1 MKQVGSPLV
10 EQPTDEQL
18 LRALAGGESDALA
31 QLYDRYA
38 RVVFSV
44 ALRML
49 GTPELAEDVVQET
62 FWRVWR
68 RGAAFQTGRGQVSSW
83 IYGIAH
89 NLCIDELR
97 RQRVRPQSGV
107 SPSQRD
113 ELLAVPD
120 ASVDVVG
127 SALEAE
133 RRRLIVGALAQLPP
147 EQRRAIELAYFGGL
161 SQSEI
166 ADTLQSPIGTIK
178 ARVRLGLRRLRELLE
193 ASEGQGPESEAR
205 P

>member
-1 MKQVGSPLV
+1 
-10 EQPTDEQL
+10 
-18 LRALAGGESDALA
+18 
-31 QLYDRYA
+31 
-38 RVVFSV
+38 
-44 ALRML
+44 ML
-49 GTPELAEDVVQET
+49 GTTELAEDVVQET

-68 RGAAFQTGRGQVSSW
+68 RGAVFQTGRGQVSSW

-97 RQRVRPQSGV
+97 RQRVRP
-107 SPSQRD
+107 PSASAPGDAD
-113 ELLAVPD
+113 EMLAVPD
-120 ASVDVVG
+120 ASVDVAA

-133 RRRLIVGALAQLPP
+133 RRSLIVGALAQLPP

-166 ADTLQSPIGTIK
+166 AETLQSPVGTIK
-178 ARVRLGLRRLRELLE
+178 TRVRLGLRRLREILD
-193 ASEGQGPESEAR
+193 ASEWHGPDGEAR

>member
-1 MKQVGSPLV
+1 MTRASPLPG
-10 EQPTDEQL
+10 EQSSTDEQL
-18 LRALAGGESDALA
+18 LAGIAAGESEALA

-38 RVVFSV
+38 RVVFSA

-68 RGAAFQTGRGQVSSW
+68 RGASFQTGRGQVSSW

-97 RQRVRPQSGV
+97 RQRARPQAAGAG
-107 SPSQRD
+107 QD
-113 ELLAVPD
+113 ADALLAVPD
-120 ASVDVVG
+120 ADADVAG
-127 SALEAE
+127 SAIEAE
-133 RRRLIVGALAQLPP
+133 RRRMIVAALAELPP
-147 EQRRAIELAYFGGL
+147 DQRRAIELAYFAGL

-166 ADTLQSPIGTIK
+166 AVRLQSPVGTIK
-178 ARVRLGLRRLRELLE
+178 TRVRLGLLKLREIL
-193 ASEGQGPESEAR
+193 AR
-205 P
+205 QHVGAEDVTD